1 MQSASNEDLVC
12 SKTKSSKELLSGGE
26 EQPVSVVRVRRV
38 LKAEQK
44 HKGVQRE
51 YQGVRSIE
59 QKVRRG
65 AVNMGKEELSTKM
78 ELDAARFGEQVEGR
92 LETGEEQD
100 VEVIKI
106 EGRRKARR
114 ERRNPNRNLK
124 AESEDQ
130 EVDEKTIEAGS
141 ATQHSGLKRKPVC
154 SLEVQKVFDV
164 ETERGLKSESLD
176 LDVHQNQDQLRIKKT
191 GD

>member
-1 MQSASNEDLVC
+1 
-12 SKTKSSKELLSGGE
+12 
-26 EQPVSVVRVRRV
+26 
-38 LKAEQK
+38 
-44 HKGVQRE
+44 
-51 YQGVRSIE
+51 
-59 QKVRRG
+59 
-65 AVNMGKEELSTKM
+65 MGKEELSTKM

-130 EVDEKTIEAGS
+130 EVDQKTIEAGL
-141 ATQHSGLKRKPVC
+141 ATQHSDLKRKPVC

-164 ETERGLKSESLD
+164 EKERGLKSESLD
-176 LDVHQNQDQLRIKKT
+176 LDVHQNQDQLRSKKT

>member
-1 MQSASNEDLVC
+1 
-12 SKTKSSKELLSGGE
+12 
-26 EQPVSVVRVRRV
+26 
-38 LKAEQK
+38 
-44 HKGVQRE
+44 
-51 YQGVRSIE
+51 
-59 QKVRRG
+59 
-65 AVNMGKEELSTKM
+65 M
-78 ELDAARFGEQVEGR
+78 ELDAARFGEQVVGR
-92 LETGEEQD
+92 LEMGEEQD

-130 EVDEKTIEAGS
+130 EVDEKTIKVGS
-141 ATQHSGLKRKPVC
+141 VTKHSNLKRKSVC

-164 ETERGLKSESLD
+164 EKERGLKSESLD
-176 LDVHQNQDQLRIKKT
+176 LDVHQNQDQLRSKKT